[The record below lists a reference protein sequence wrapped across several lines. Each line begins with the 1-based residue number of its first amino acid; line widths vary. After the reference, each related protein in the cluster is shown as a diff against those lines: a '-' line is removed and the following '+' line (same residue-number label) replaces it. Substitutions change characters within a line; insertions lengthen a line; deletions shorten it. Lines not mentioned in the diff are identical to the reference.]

1 VRLTVPY
8 DAGGAD
14 AGIPVQSTCRY
25 GGRLM
30 GTTVRMLLVLAVLPL
45 LGCHIPPPS
54 GGNDSSAAATSKN
67 SLVIHATRDYWDR
80 PMHLTPVTTICETG
94 GCPRTLCVLATPRF
108 QAPKE
113 RHMTAWGNAPG
124 PLTAHISKALKGR
137 NGCLYR
143 PYRARPRRSGF
154 PGALPQAVPSRPA
167 GALHAAATRRGTTQH
182 LGPTGVK
189 CIALYWDCNS

>member
-1 VRLTVPY
+1 M
-8 DAGGAD
+8 D
-14 AGIPVQSTCRY
+14 
-25 GGRLM
+25 
-30 GTTVRMLLVLAVLPL
+30 
-45 LGCHIPPPS
+45 
-54 GGNDSSAAATSKN
+54 
-67 SLVIHATRDYWDR
+67 
-80 PMHLTPVTTICETG
+80 LTPVTTICETG

-189 CIALYWDCNS
+189 CIALFHYQHGLQWRGAGAKSLSKNRGTAILAVSAHGQDARATKRADVFG